1 MLTMGRKK
9 ASPQWNQSDNEEE
22 YDRVDGVDNLSIDEM
37 VNSNSKSHDEN
48 QEEESRFAQYLDSD
62 EDLDTDAEGSSGSDK
77 AFNNTIDSLPQIED
91 EESFLRKKLESI
103 PFSALAKA
111 KRTIRHGN
119 EDDLS
124 DSEIDEFDADRKS
137 ESKKQ
142 EKKAIKMIEKRGSKH
157 APTELS
163 SRRPV
168 SRKRSVV
175 ETASFA
181 ERRDPRF
188 SSLSASKTNK
198 GLFRSSYGFLRE
210 QQSSEIRELRTAL
223 TKLKRQEK
231 HQAGPKATSE
241 FALRLRQEREQIEQA
256 LRREEGRENERQ
268 RRERKDEVL
277 RNAQK
282 EIDERVQKG
291 GKRYYLKESD
301 KKKLILQDKFEHL
314 SNGQNSSNSGS
325 LSKRDSLQKAVERRR
340 KKNSAKDRQMP
351 LGGGASGSFVDG
363 SVQIPK
369 RKRVRKH

>member
-1 MLTMGRKK
+1 VSLLITFIRFTLLTKYN
-9 ASPQWNQSDNEEE
+9 SFF
-22 YDRVDGVDNLSIDEM
+22 DR
-37 VNSNSKSHDEN
+37 
-48 QEEESRFAQYLDSD
+48 
-62 EDLDTDAEGSSGSDK
+62 
-77 AFNNTIDSLPQIED
+77 
-91 EESFLRKKLESI
+91 
-103 PFSALAKA
+103 
-111 KRTIRHGN
+111 
-119 EDDLS
+119 
-124 DSEIDEFDADRKS
+124 
-137 ESKKQ
+137 
-142 EKKAIKMIEKRGSKH
+142 
-157 APTELS
+157 PTELS

-175 ETASFA
+175 ETNSA

-188 SSLSASKTNK
+188 SSLSASTSNK

-210 QQSSEIRELRTAL
+210 QQSNEIRELRTAL
-223 TKLKRQEK
+223 SKLKKQEK

-282 EIDERVQKG
+282 AIDERVEKG

-314 SNGQNSSNSGS
+314 TNGQNSIDSTSS
-325 LSKRDSLQKAVERRR
+325 AKRNGLQRAVERRR

-351 LGGGASGSFVDG
+351 LGGGASGSFGDG
-363 SVQIPK
+363 SIQIPK
-369 RKRVRKH
+369 RKRVREH